1 MSVTI
6 VPIGATE
13 DSIPML
19 ISIASEADG
28 GWRKIT
34 ASNEF
39 GDSEPF
45 DGFIVQ
51 NERQDQEFTA
61 DMAAGY
67 YTAEVTLAEGQKAG
81 YWGMEVL
88 TADRVLSGGFN
99 LGGGY
104 NSDSAPGF
112 GAFLI
117 EEDQTIQMNVNAQPL
132 GGQPQPELM
141 ISLLDSERNAIA
153 GPIRGETSV
162 GLNESLLSGFFTV
175 TLASE
180 SGKGAFQLGLVAGHF
195 SAGVVVGGYIEEN
208 IVGFGGFN
216 LPRPTTVTIRLYNST
231 YGTASSGRVQ
241 LRLVDSAGQ
250 PVSVTRVE

>member
-1 MSVTI
+1 M
-6 VPIGATE
+6 PPKRKE
-13 DSIPML
+13 DG
-19 ISIASEADG
+19 E
-28 GWRKIT
+28 KVT

-39 GDSEPF
+39 GDSESF

-51 NERQDQEFTA
+51 NEGRDQEFTA
-61 DMAAGY
+61 DIAAGY

-88 TADRVLSGGFN
+88 SADRILSGGFN

-117 EEDQTIQMNVNAQPL
+117 EEDEAIQVNVNAQPL

-141 ISLLDSERNAIA
+141 MSLFDSERNSIA
-153 GPIRGETSV
+153 GPILGTTSV
-162 GLNESLLSGFFTV
+162 ELNAPLQSGFFTL

-180 SGKGAFQLGLVAGHF
+180 SGKGAFQLGVSADHF
-195 SAGVVVGGYIEEN
+195 SAGVIVGGYIEEN

-216 LPRPTTVTIRLYNST
+216 LPRPTTLTIRLYNST

-250 PVSVTRVE
+250 PVSVTRVEQP